1 MSARILTTILILT
14 LAVAASATTLETSAQ
29 VMIVPMTTVE
39 LAAPA
44 SNDLAT
50 WNLEGNPG
58 DQVQVSLELRTLDG
72 QRLDLGQANPL
83 TFDDTGQAIT
93 TLPTPTHHDT
103 TTPVVTLVLN
113 RE

>member
-1 MSARILTTILILT
+1 MSAKFLTTILILT
-14 LAVAASATTLETSAQ
+14 LALSASAATLETSAQ

-44 SNDLAT
+44 TSDLAT

-83 TFDDTGQAIT
+83 TFDDTGQAIA
-93 TLPTPTHHDT
+93 TLPTPTNHDT
-103 TTPVVTLVLN
+103 TTPVLTLVLN

>member
-1 MSARILTTILILT
+1 MSAKILITILVLT
-14 LAVAASATTLETSAQ
+14 LAAAASATTLETSAQ

-44 SNDLAT
+44 TNDLAT

-58 DQVQVSLELRTLDG
+58 DQVHVSLELRTLDG
-72 QRLDLGQANPL
+72 QRLDLGTDTAL
-83 TFDDTGQAIT
+83 TFDETGQAIT
-93 TLPTPTHHDT
+93 TLPTPTNHDT
-103 TTPVVTLVLN
+103 STPVLTLVLN